1 MAGIVECVPNFSEGR
16 RPEVIDAIINEALK
30 VSGVALLDREMDADH
45 NRAVVTF
52 VGEPQSMVEAVFRA
66 MARAAELIDMQT
78 HTGEHPR
85 MGATDVVP
93 FIPISGITNADC
105 IALAKELGR
114 RVGEQLQI
122 PIYLYEEAA
131 TRPDRVNLA
140 DVRRGQYE
148 GIRDEIETN
157 PDRKPDFGPAKMNL
171 KAGATAIGVRFPL
184 IAFNVYLD
192 TPRVSVAK
200 HIAKAI
206 RFGDGGLRYVKAMG
220 FEIKDRNLAQVS
232 MNLVNYTKTPIFR
245 VFNMIRSEAERWGVN
260 VLSSEIVGLTPQRA
274 LVDCAEHYL
283 KLENFSTDQIL
294 EEKLARATA
303 RQATESGW
311 NGFVDDVAS
320 SSPAPGGGSVAAAS
334 GMLAAALVAM
344 VGRLTIGKAKY
355 TEVQPK
361 METIISQADHLR
373 TELGKL
379 IQKDADAFNAIMAA
393 RKKPK
398 DTEEEK
404 RARQTA
410 IAAATKIACRVPLE
424 VATKALEVV
433 LLAREVIEFGNVNS
447 VTDGGVGARMAHTAV
462 HSAGWNVKINL
473 GGLEDEAFV
482 SEMRQKIGEL
492 EARADRVLQECVELV
507 NARI

>member
-1 MAGIVECVPNFSEGR
+1 MAAIVECVPNFSEGR
-16 RPEVIDAIINEALK
+16 RPEVIDAIVSEALTAG
-30 VSGVALLDREMDADH
+30 GVALLDREMDADH
-45 NRAVVTF
+45 NRAVVTL
-52 VGEPQSMVEAVFRA
+52 VGEPQAMVEGVFRA
-66 MARAAELIDMQT
+66 MARAAELIDMRT

-93 FIPISGITNADC
+93 FIPISGITNAEC

-114 RVGEQLQI
+114 RAGEKLQI
-122 PIYLYEEAA
+122 PIYLYEDAA
-131 TRPDRVNLA
+131 TRPDRANLA

-171 KAGATAIGVRFPL
+171 QAGATAVGVRFPL

-200 HIAKAI
+200 QVAKAI
-206 RFGDGGLRYVKAMG
+206 RFADGGLRYVKAMG

-245 VFNMIRSEAERWGVN
+245 VFNMVKSEAERWGVN
-260 VLSSEIVGLTPQRA
+260 VLSSEIVGLTPQKA
-274 LVDCAEHYL
+274 LIDCAEHYL

-303 RQATESGW
+303 RQITESGW
-311 NGFVDDVAS
+311 LGFVDEVAS

-334 GMLAAALVAM
+334 GMLAAALVGM
-344 VGRLTIGKAKY
+344 VGRLTVGKAKY
-355 TEVQPK
+355 AEVQPK
-361 METIISQADHLR
+361 MESIISRADRLR
-373 TELGKL
+373 TQMGKL
-379 IQKDADAFNAIMAA
+379 IQQDADAFNAIMTA

-398 DTEEEK
+398 DTDEEK
-404 RARQTA
+404 QARQTA
-410 IAAATKIACRVPLE
+410 ITAATKVACQVPLE
-424 VATKALEVV
+424 VAARALEV
-433 LLAREVIEFGNVNS
+433 LQLAREVIEFGNVNS

-462 HSAGWNVKINL
+462 HSAGWNVRINL

-482 SEMRQKIGEL
+482 ADMRQKTGEL
-492 EARADRVLQECVELV
+492 ESRADSVLHECVELV
-507 NARI
+507 NAKI